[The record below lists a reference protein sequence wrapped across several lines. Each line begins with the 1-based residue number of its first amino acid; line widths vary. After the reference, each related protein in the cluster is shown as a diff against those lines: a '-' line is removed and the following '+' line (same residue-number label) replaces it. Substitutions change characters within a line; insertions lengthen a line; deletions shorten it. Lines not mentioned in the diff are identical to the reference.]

1 MIIGWGKRIVDTDIK
16 NKTKTETLSFV
27 LKKNIFFFYPEPCLL
42 VSEEILGLLVI
53 KFYLQALWLR
63 N

>member
-27 LKKNIFFFYPEPCLL
+27 LKKNIFF
-42 VSEEILGLLVI
+42 SILNPV
-53 KFYLQALWLR
+53 Y
-63 N
+63 